1 MKAINKKLKRIFAI
15 LIAIAVL
22 VPTFL
27 FTTSEVFNNK
37 IDTKKE
43 VTMDDKKTANDISNM
58 TGAKTEDI
66 LKLKASGKSWN
77 DILNELKQPNNGDK
91 EKQTNDINSQDYMKK
106 LTEEGF
112 QEEEIRTTKMLVERV
127 VFGLKEITSNKE
139 QITPTSILENSDS
152 NQKDDS
158 SKYHELINKI
168 NSEKA
173 IYLSLKGKKDFKNVE
188 TALNEYLYSLQI
200 DIDFESYFI
209 DKTEYLKQ
217 KQEKS
222 ITLNIEEVIT
232 IEKIESKMLENIQ
245 TQNEKNKTK
254 TDNNL
259 INQNNNNKEKDED
272 LPKVPDI
279 NDIKPKDPLAD
290 VMKEINEIKNKNI
303 TNLKKALKEL
313 EIPETYRDKI
323 KALIKKGYRLPD
335 ILIAYNFLNE
345 YYGKISQI
353 EGLLEKNKNGKTW
366 DVVFNEY
373 TMNKGEFIPTNFDKS
388 YIENLIKTDGISADD
403 IMIADRM
410 AFNGTKKFDELID
423 IKKTGKNWKD
433 IKVENE
439 IINMEEK

>member
-1 MKAINKKLKRIFAI
+1 MKVINKKLKRIFAI

-158 SKYHELINKI
+158 SKYLELLNKI

-290 VMKEINEIKNKNI
+290 VMKEINEIKNKSL
-303 TNLKKALKEL
+303 TNWGGNKKW
-313 EIPETYRDKI
+313 T
-323 KALIKKGYRLPD
+323 
-335 ILIAYNFLNE
+335 
-345 YYGKISQI
+345 
-353 EGLLEKNKNGKTW
+353 KN
-366 DVVFNEY
+366 
-373 TMNKGEFIPTNFDKS
+373 
-388 YIENLIKTDGISADD
+388 
-403 IMIADRM
+403 
-410 AFNGTKKFDELID
+410 
-423 IKKTGKNWKD
+423 
-433 IKVENE
+433 
-439 IINMEEK
+439 

>member
-77 DILNELKQPNNGDK
+77 DILNELKQPNDV
-91 EKQTNDINSQDYMKK
+91 NSQDYMKK

-158 SKYHELINKI
+158 SKYLELLNKI

-290 VMKEINEIKNKNI
+290 VMKEINEIKNKSL
-303 TNLKKALKEL
+303 TN
-313 EIPETYRDKI
+313 
-323 KALIKKGYRLPD
+323 
-335 ILIAYNFLNE
+335 
-345 YYGKISQI
+345 
-353 EGLLEKNKNGKTW
+353 
-366 DVVFNEY
+366 
-373 TMNKGEFIPTNFDKS
+373 
-388 YIENLIKTDGISADD
+388 
-403 IMIADRM
+403 
-410 AFNGTKKFDELID
+410 
-423 IKKTGKNWKD
+423 
-433 IKVENE
+433 
-439 IINMEEK
+439 

>member
-158 SKYHELINKI
+158 SKYLELLNKI

-290 VMKEINEIKNKNI
+290 VMKEINEIKNKSL
-303 TNLKKALKEL
+303 TN
-313 EIPETYRDKI
+313 
-323 KALIKKGYRLPD
+323 
-335 ILIAYNFLNE
+335 
-345 YYGKISQI
+345 
-353 EGLLEKNKNGKTW
+353 
-366 DVVFNEY
+366 
-373 TMNKGEFIPTNFDKS
+373 
-388 YIENLIKTDGISADD
+388 
-403 IMIADRM
+403 
-410 AFNGTKKFDELID
+410 
-423 IKKTGKNWKD
+423 
-433 IKVENE
+433 
-439 IINMEEK
+439 

>member
-1 MKAINKKLKRIFAI
+1 MKVINKKLKRIFAI

-158 SKYHELINKI
+158 SKYLELLNKI

-290 VMKEINEIKNKNI
+290 VMKEINEIKNKSL
-303 TNLKKALKEL
+303 TN
-313 EIPETYRDKI
+313 
-323 KALIKKGYRLPD
+323 
-335 ILIAYNFLNE
+335 
-345 YYGKISQI
+345 
-353 EGLLEKNKNGKTW
+353 
-366 DVVFNEY
+366 
-373 TMNKGEFIPTNFDKS
+373 
-388 YIENLIKTDGISADD
+388 
-403 IMIADRM
+403 
-410 AFNGTKKFDELID
+410 
-423 IKKTGKNWKD
+423 
-433 IKVENE
+433 
-439 IINMEEK
+439 